1 MTAQLIKAEKREVVT
16 CEGIFGESLIE
27 RFAKFAGVS
36 ESSRKTYIKCLRQL
50 LKHFQNNSIIAPT
63 RENLVE
69 WIDELKA
76 AGKSASTIQLYLT
89 ATKIFFRWTAQENIF
104 PNIADHL
111 KSGIKPSH
119 KHKKDALTTDQCAEL
134 VRNCKV
140 FSKINK
146 VHNEVAELR
155 DKAILSLMVTAGLR
169 TIEVVRANIGDIRFE
184 RGKIFLY
191 VQGKGHD
198 DADEKVLLA
207 KQTYKAIQAYLN
219 LRGKAQASDPLF
231 VSTSRSNFGKR
242 LSTQSISKLVKRE
255 LRANGLDS
263 VRLTAHS
270 LRHSAAT
277 NLIFAGIELPKVQMI
292 MRHKSLSTTMIYA
305 HSWQRY
311 QNDGEQ
317 MLADDIFGH

>member
-36 ESSRKTYIKCLRQL
+36 ESSRKTYIKCLKQL
-50 LKHFQNNSIIAPT
+50 FKYFKANSIVAPT
-63 RENLVE
+63 RENLIE

-76 AGKSASTIQLYLT
+76 TRAASTVQLYVT
-89 ATKIFFRWTAQENIF
+89 ATKIFFRWLSQEKMYLD
-104 PNIADHL
+104 IADHL

-207 KQTYKAIQAYLN
+207 KQTYRAINEYLKV
-219 LRGKAQASDPLF
+219 RGKAQASEPLF
-231 VSTSRSNFGKR
+231 TSTSRSNFGKR

-277 NLIFAGIELPKVQMI
+277 NLIYAGIELPKVQMI
-292 MRHKSLSTTMIYA
+292 MRHKSLSTTMIYS
-305 HSWQRY
+305 HSWQRF

>member
-1 MTAQLIKAEKREVVT
+1 MTAKLIKAEKSEVVT
-16 CEGIFGESLIE
+16 YEGIFGESLIE

-36 ESSRKTYIKCLRQL
+36 ELSRQTYTKCLKQL
-50 LKHFQNNSIIAPT
+50 LKYFKANSIAEPT
-63 RENLVE
+63 RENLIE

-76 AGKSASTIQLYLT
+76 TRAASTVQLYVT
-89 ATKIFFRWTAQENIF
+89 ATKIFFRWMAQEKMYLD
-104 PNIADHL
+104 IADHL
-111 KSGIKPSH
+111 KTGIKPSH

-134 VRNCKV
+134 IKNCKV
-140 FSKINK
+140 VSKINK

-155 DKAILSLMVTAGLR
+155 DKAILSLMATAGLR

-191 VQGKGHD
+191 VQGKGHA

-207 KQTYKAIQAYLN
+207 KQTYRAINVYLKA
-219 LRGKAQASDPLF
+219 RGKAQASDPLF
-231 VSTSRSNFGKR
+231 VSTSRSNFGQR
-242 LSTQSISKLVKRE
+242 LQTQSISRMVKRE

-270 LRHSAAT
+270 LRHSVAT
-277 NLIFAGIELPKVQMI
+277 NLVFAGVELPKIQMI
-292 MRHKSLSTTMIYA
+292 MRHVSINTTMIYA
-305 HSWQRY
+305 DAWQRY

>member
-36 ESSRKTYIKCLRQL
+36 ESSRKTYIKCLKQL
-50 LKHFQNNSIIAPT
+50 FKYFKANSIVAPT

-76 AGKSASTIQLYLT
+76 TRAASTVQLYVT
-89 ATKIFFRWTAQENIF
+89 ATKIFFRWLSQEKMYLD
-104 PNIADHL
+104 IADHL

-207 KQTYKAIQAYLN
+207 KQTYRAINVYLKA
-219 LRGKAQASDPLF
+219 RGKAQASDALF

-277 NLIFAGIELPKVQMI
+277 NLIYAGIELPKVQMI
-292 MRHKSLSTTMIYA
+292 MRHKSLSTTMIYS
-305 HSWQRY
+305 HSWQRF